1 MRKRHGVLLVLVA
14 LAAAVALM
22 FGGLAMA
29 TGETDE
35 IISNVLT
42 ASVGITAEIEEPQ
55 VALTWALGTEA
66 GKPDESEFSDDALEL
81 DMVIGEPIYVWVRTE
96 NQSDAPIENVL
107 FLIETVGAG
116 DVFTIEST
124 GAENGSGW
132 AGTLPYADSLGTHGA
147 YHYGDAGG
155 DLTGFPMPADHDVYS
170 EFKVTA
176 NQVGNFSVDVY
187 TVKRS

>member
-124 GAENGSGW
+124 RAENGNGW
-132 AGTLPYADSLGTHGA
+132 AGTLPYADSLGTTEPTTTAMPGEILLVFQCRPITMYTPNSKSRPIRSETSA
-147 YHYGDAGG
+147 
-155 DLTGFPMPADHDVYS
+155 LTCMP
-170 EFKVTA
+170 
-176 NQVGNFSVDVY
+176 
-187 TVKRS
+187 